1 MLTIKTKRMVAQV
14 RGTLWVLTKSQAG
27 PATQRVSRVAIKK
40 IDSVLSNVPVDPV
53 TMKRVL
59 VTIKLALMDRAGCA
73 HSAGCDAL
81 ADCIGYIG
89 YGLGKAIDDL
99 AEYPACAECAECAE
113 CTD

>member
-14 RGTLWVLTKSQAG
+14 RGTLWVLTKSQVD
-27 PATQRVSRVAIKK
+27 PATQHRARESILT
-40 IDSVLSNVPVDPV
+40 IDWILSTVPVDPV
-53 TMKRVL
+53 AVKRVL
-59 VTIKLALMDRAGCA
+59 VTIKLDLMDRAGCA
-73 HSAGCDAL
+73 RSAGCDDL

-99 AEYPACAECAECAE
+99 AEYPACAD